1 MQIARETAGAA
12 RTRSFPRPL
21 ISGGT
26 TKCKTPGRTC
36 REKAKLYRAV
46 IASEAKQSMTLR
58 EERMDCFVASL
69 LAMTRLSLQLVPRHA
84 PVGFEIALAGRI
96 DHAGRQRRRRGVAVP
111 AAGFP
116 LG

>member
-1 MQIARETAGAA
+1 MLVCTLFDAS
-12 RTRSFPRPL
+12 RTRDRGCSAHPVFPAPL

-46 IASEAKQSMTLR
+46 IASEAKQAMTLR

-69 LAMTRLSLQLVPRHA
+69 LAMTRLSLQLMPRHA
-84 PVGFEIALAGRI
+84 PVRFEIALAGRVH
-96 DHAGRQRRRRGVAVP
+96 HAG
-111 AAGFP
+111 
-116 LG
+116 